1 MPGLICYRD
10 AGEKNG
16 GRMLCGLRFCTAFVL
31 RGEGMAA
38 RLSAR
43 RAAKYL
49 RGQRVHQAVFPKN
62 YPHKDVFARYGILPP
77 SDRALRQVKAAEII
91 CCAMEKLGLQKSRA
105 RIALIAASPSAA
117 LESAAVTLARE
128 VRYLSLCAPGDER
141 IARALYWDC
150 GASVSVCPRA
160 AEGADLAVV
169 FSGGAAHWRCPV
181 LMLEEMALA
190 VRFGAEGLS
199 AAAGK
204 WEENAL
210 LCALYAAGA
219 LDAASI
225 LVKDVVFPTKAG
237 ENGNLP

>member
-16 GRMLCGLRFCTAFVL
+16 GRMLCGLRFCAAFVL

-49 RGQRVHQAVFPKN
+49 RWQRVHQAVFPKN

-117 LESAAVTLARE
+117 L
-128 VRYLSLCAPGDER
+128 
-141 IARALYWDC
+141 
-150 GASVSVCPRA
+150 
-160 AEGADLAVV
+160 
-169 FSGGAAHWRCPV
+169 
-181 LMLEEMALA
+181 
-190 VRFGAEGLS
+190 
-199 AAAGK
+199 
-204 WEENAL
+204 
-210 LCALYAAGA
+210 
-219 LDAASI
+219 
-225 LVKDVVFPTKAG
+225 
-237 ENGNLP
+237 

>member
-1 MPGLICYRD
+1 
-10 AGEKNG
+10 
-16 GRMLCGLRFCTAFVL
+16 MLCGQRFCTAFVL

-91 CCAMEKLGLQKSRA
+91 CCAVEKLGLQKSRA

-128 VRYLSLCAPGDER
+128 VRYHSLCAPGDER

-160 AEGADLAVV
+160 AEGTADLAVCFDDV
-169 FSGGAAHWRCPV
+169 PPPFGAVLPLAEALLKVEYGAA
-181 LMLEEMALA
+181 EIED
-190 VRFGAEGLS
+190 
-199 AAAGK
+199 AAPD
-204 WEENAL
+204 WDQNQL
-210 LCALYAAGA
+210 ICALYAALVRRA
-219 LDAASI
+219 DEI
-225 LVKDVVFPTKAG
+225 WVKDVKFPPKAG
-237 ENGNLP
+237 ETANLP

>member
-1 MPGLICYRD
+1 MQGLVSYRE

-16 GRMLCGLRFCTAFVL
+16 MRTLCGARFCAVFVS
-31 RGEGMAA
+31 RGEGMTA
-38 RLSAR
+38 RISAK

-49 RGQRVHQAVFPKN
+49 KARRAHQAVFPKD
-62 YPHKDVFARYGILPP
+62 YPHADIFARFGILPP

-91 CCAMEKLGLQKSRA
+91 RCAMEKLGLQKNRA

-117 LESAAVTLARE
+117 LERAAVALARE

-150 GASVSVCPRA
+150 GASVSVCQSA

-169 FSGGAAHWRCPV
+169 FSGGAAHWRCPA
-181 LMLEEMALA
+181 LMLEETALA
-190 VRFGAEGLS
+190 VRFEAEGLS

>member
-16 GRMLCGLRFCTAFVL
+16 GRMLCGLRFCAAFVL
-31 RGEGMAA
+31 HGEGMAA

-62 YPHKDVFARYGILPP
+62 YPHKDVFARFGILPL

-105 RIALIAASPSAA
+105 RIVLAAASPSAA
-117 LESAAVTLARE
+117 LESAAVALARE

-150 GASVSVCPRA
+150 GASVSTGAP
-160 AEGADLAVV
+160 ETADLIVV

-181 LMLEEMALA
+181 LTLEETALA
-190 VRFGAEGLS
+190 VRFEAEGLS

-225 LVKDVVFPTKAG
+225 FVKDVAFPTKAG